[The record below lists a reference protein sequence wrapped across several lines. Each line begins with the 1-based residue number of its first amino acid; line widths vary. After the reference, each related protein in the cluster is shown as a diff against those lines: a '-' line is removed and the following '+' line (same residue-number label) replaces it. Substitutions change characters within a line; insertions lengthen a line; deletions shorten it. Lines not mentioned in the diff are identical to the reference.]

1 MRFQAVDTL
10 LSRSFMFCS
19 ENVSAPSPTDLTDIQ
34 WIQASLPVKNG
45 GLGVRRVSSL
55 APSAFL
61 ASAVGIHDLQE
72 LILAKCDAV
81 VDSAVNLIMVQWI
94 ITHGQ
99 PAVSY
104 PNGPRVTDRWQ
115 PSNVNGTS
123 PA

>member
-1 MRFQAVDTL
+1 MSPCSGHAALAKFDVL
-10 LSRSFMFCS
+10 LKEC
-19 ENVSAPSPTDLTDIQ
+19 VSTIANTDFTDIQ
-34 WIQASLPVKNG
+34 WIQASLPVRNG

-61 ASAVGIHDLQE
+61 ASAAGTHDFQE

-81 VDSAVNLIMVQWI
+81 VDSAVDLIMVQWT

-99 PAVSY
+99 PAV
-104 PNGPRVTDRWQ
+104 PHPTDRWQ

-123 PA
+123 RALLPI